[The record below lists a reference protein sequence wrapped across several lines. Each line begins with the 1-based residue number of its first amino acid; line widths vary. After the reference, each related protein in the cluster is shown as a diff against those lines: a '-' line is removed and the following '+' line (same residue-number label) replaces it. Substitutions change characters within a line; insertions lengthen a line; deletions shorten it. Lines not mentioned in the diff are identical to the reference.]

1 MNETRYSFW
10 RYKQDLEW
18 KISTKIGLEVVFQEP
33 CLEARHFSREIQ
45 LKNSFHKVHQ
55 DNSRGICQRSLVRT

>member
-18 KISTKIGLEVVFQEP
+18 KISTKMGLEVVFQEDRV
-33 CLEARHFSREIQ
+33 LKLGISVARY
-45 LKNSFHKVHQ
+45 N
-55 DNSRGICQRSLVRT
+55 